1 MQPPQSDDCA
11 WQASVVHTSYLTVES
26 SDTASTYLSSRAF
39 DHHERN
45 AMPNTTAEKE
55 LFLQLWER
63 EFATTL
69 KVLRAYPT
77 GKDDFK
83 PAEKSNTAKNL
94 VWTLVIEQHMALGM
108 VSGGIDFSKGMPSAP
123 TGSVADLIPML
134 EKAHAD
140 AVSKVT
146 ESSAEALDAQTA
158 FPSAPGQMGQFRI
171 MDLLW
176 TPLLDMIHHRGQLSV
191 YLRMVGAKVPSIY
204 GPTADEPWM

>member
-1 MQPPQSDDCA
+1 
-11 WQASVVHTSYLTVES
+11 
-26 SDTASTYLSSRAF
+26 
-39 DHHERN
+39 
-45 AMPNTTAEKE
+45 MPNTTAEKE

-94 VWTLVIEQHMALGM
+94 VWTLVIEQHIALGM
-108 VSGGIDFSKGMPSAP
+108 VSGGVDFSRGMPSAP
-123 TGSVADLIPML
+123 TGSVADLIPIL

-140 AVSKVT
+140 AFSKVK
-146 ESSAEALDAQTA
+146 ESSNEALDGQTT
-158 FPSAPGQMGQFRI
+158 FPSGPGQMGQFRI